1 MTPAENAVVNAPHL
15 VILGDQLTDQAGPLR
30 ELLAGET
37 EFSRPVLVVEV
48 TGVRQAKRHIQAVAM
63 QVAALRTFADELN
76 TRGVETEVIAAG
88 TLSEALEA
96 IRTRHEPASIT
107 LMDPAQPQE
116 LAEIE
121 TWGRASG
128 LPITI
133 AKNELWLTTRDEWAA
148 FRAGR
153 KELRMEF
160 WYRRVRGA
168 RGWLMDDEDATKP
181 LGGTWN
187 LDQENRERLAVGTAV
202 PVPPHRSVPTI
213 VADVLQELQ
222 SEGHDLFGSAEEFRW
237 PITRAEALSEL
248 EAFCRDRLAGFGP
261 YEDAMSR
268 EHDHL
273 FHSLLSPALNLGLL
287 TPNEVCV
294 RAMQEYAKRSSE
306 IPLSSIEG
314 FIRQI
319 LGWREFMHHTYVD
332 FWREWESDN
341 GLDAHQQLPEFYWTG
356 ETRMACV
363 SRVVQKLQRSGH
375 AHHIERLMVLGNF
388 ALLFGVNPQ
397 AVDSWFLET
406 FIDALPWVVTPNVVA
421 MSQFADLGRITSKPY
436 ISGGAYISRMG
447 DDCSS
452 CHYTPK
458 ESTGDRACPF
468 TTLYWDFID
477 RHSERFA
484 RNPRMATQVRAWV
497 GRADPIKQEIRAR
510 AKEVRE
516 LVDRGEL

>member
-1 MTPAENAVVNAPHL
+1 MAKTPHL
-15 VILGDQLTDQAGPLR
+15 VILGDQLTDQVGPLR
-30 ELLAGET
+30 ALIDGESH
-37 EFSRPVLVVEV
+37 FARPVIVIEV
-48 TGVRQAKRHIQAVAM
+48 TGVRRAKRHIQAVAM
-63 QVAALRTFADELN
+63 QVAALRTFAAELN
-76 TRGVETEVIAAG
+76 TRGVETEVIAAE
-88 TLSEALEA
+88 TLQAALTQLQA
-96 IRTRHEPASIT
+96 HHQPASIT

-116 LAEIE
+116 RAAIE
-121 TWGRASG
+121 EWGSTSK
-128 LPITI
+128 LPVTI
-133 AKNELWLTTRDEWAA
+133 AENELWLTTRDEWAA

-168 RGWLMDDEDATKP
+168 RGWLMEEGDATKP

-187 LDQENRERLAVGTAV
+187 LDQENRERLAVGTTV
-202 PVPPHRSVPTI
+202 PVLPQRTVPI
-213 VADVLQELQ
+213 AVSEVLSELR

-237 PITRAEALSEL
+237 PITRAEALAEL

-294 RAMQEYAKRSSE
+294 RAMQEYAMRSSE

-341 GLDAHQQLPEFYWTG
+341 GLEAHHKLPEFYWSG

-363 SRVVQKLQRSGH
+363 SHVVKKLQRSGH

-477 RHSERFA
+477 RHSKRFA
-484 RNPRMATQVRAWV
+484 RNPRMATQVRAWA
-497 GRADPIKQEIRAR
+497 GRAEPVRQEIRAR
-510 AKEVRE
+510 AEEIRG
-516 LVDRGEL
+516 LVEKGEL

>member
-1 MTPAENAVVNAPHL
+1 MDKAPHL
-15 VILGDQLTDQAGPLR
+15 VILGDQLTDQVGPLR
-30 ELLAGET
+30 ALIDGESQ
-37 EFSRPVLVVEV
+37 FARPVLVIEV
-48 TGVRQAKRHIQAVAM
+48 TGVRRAKRHIQAVAM
-63 QVAALRTFADELN
+63 QIAALRSFADELN
-76 TRGVETEVIAAG
+76 ARGVETEVVAAE
-88 TLSEALEA
+88 TLQSALTELLA
-96 IRTRHEPASIT
+96 RRRPEGIT

-116 LAEIE
+116 RAEVE
-121 TWGRASG
+121 AWGRASG
-128 LPITI
+128 LPFTI
-133 AKNELWLTTRDEWAA
+133 SENALWLTTRDEWAA
-148 FRAGR
+148 FRTGR

-168 RGWLMDDEDATKP
+168 RGWLMEEGDATKP

-187 LDQENRERLAVGTAV
+187 LDQENREPLAVGTTV
-202 PVPPHRSVPTI
+202 PQPPKRTAPTI
-213 VADVLQELQ
+213 VADVLRELQ
-222 SEGHDLFGSAEEFRW
+222 SEGHELFGSAEEFRW
-237 PITRAEALSEL
+237 PVTRSDALDEL
-248 EAFCRDRLAGFGP
+248 EDFCRHRLANFGP
-261 YEDAMSR
+261 FEDAMSR

-273 FHSLLSPALNLGLL
+273 FHSLLSPAMNLGLL
-287 TPNEVCV
+287 TPEEVCA
-294 RAMQEYAKRSSE
+294 RALQEYANRTNE

-319 LGWREFMHHTYVD
+319 LGWREFMHHAYVD

-341 GLDAHQQLPEFYWTG
+341 GLEASHKLPEFYWSG

-363 SRVVQKLQRSGH
+363 SRVVQKLHRSGH

-447 DDCSS
+447 DDCTS

-458 ESTGDRACPF
+458 ESTGDRACPI

-484 RNPRMATQVRAWV
+484 RNPRMATQVRAWA
-497 GRADPIKQEIRAR
+497 GRAEPVRQEIRAR
-510 AKEVRE
+510 ARE
-516 LVDRGEL
+516 IRKLVERGEL

>member
-1 MTPAENAVVNAPHL
+1 VANAPHL
-15 VILGDQLTDQAGPLR
+15 VVLGDQLTDQVGPLR
-30 ELLAGET
+30 ALLAGET
-37 EFSRPVLVVEV
+37 EFSRPVFVVEV
-48 TGVRQAKRHIQAVAM
+48 TGVRQAKRHTQAVAM
-63 QVAALRTFADELN
+63 QVAALRTFAAELS
-76 TRGVETEVIAAG
+76 TRGVETEVVAG
-88 TLSEALEA
+88 ETLDQALTA
-96 IRTRHEPASIT
+96 IRTRHQPASIT

-116 LAEIE
+116 LAEVE
-121 TWGRASG
+121 AWGRASG

-148 FRAGR
+148 FRTGR

-168 RGWLMDDEDATKP
+168 RGWLMEEGDTTKP

-187 LDQENRERLAVGTAV
+187 LDQENRERLAVGTTVPMLPQRTVPSAV
-202 PVPPHRSVPTI
+202 
-213 VADVLQELQ
+213 DEVLSELRA
-222 SEGHDLFGSAEEFRW
+222 EGHNLFGSAEEFRW
-237 PITRAEALSEL
+237 PITRRDALLEL

-273 FHSLLSPALNLGLL
+273 FHSLLSPALNLGLI
-287 TPNEVCV
+287 TPKEVCV
-294 RAMQEYAKRSSE
+294 RAMQEYAERTNE

-319 LGWREFMHHTYVD
+319 LGWREFMHHAYVD

-341 GLDAHQQLPEFYWTG
+341 GLEANQKLPEFYWSG

-477 RHSERFA
+477 RHSDRFA
-484 RNPRMATQVRAWV
+484 RNPRMATQVRAWA
-497 GRADPIKQEIRAR
+497 GRAEPVRQEIRAR
-510 AKEVRE
+510 AKEIRG
-516 LVDRGEL
+516 LVEKGEL

>member
-1 MTPAENAVVNAPHL
+1 VANAPHL
-15 VILGDQLTDQAGPLR
+15 VILGDQLTDQVGPLR
-30 ELLAGET
+30 ALLAGET
-37 EFSRPVLVVEV
+37 SFSRPVVVVEV
-48 TGVRQAKRHIQAVAM
+48 AGVRRAKRHLQAVAM
-63 QVAALRTFADELN
+63 QVAALRAFAAELN
-76 TRGVETEVIAAG
+76 TRGLETEVVAG
-88 TLSEALEA
+88 ETLSEALTLICA
-96 IRTRHEPASIT
+96 RHAPTSIT
-107 LMDPAQPQE
+107 LMEPAQPQE
-116 LAEIE
+116 RAEVE
-121 TWGRASG
+121 GWGRTKG
-128 LPITI
+128 LTVTI
-133 AKNELWLTTRDEWAA
+133 VENNLWLTTRDEWAA

-153 KELRMEF
+153 RELRMEF

-168 RGWLMDDEDATKP
+168 RGWLMDAADPTTP

-187 LDQENRERLAVGTAV
+187 LDQENRERLAVGTTVPASPQR
-202 PVPPHRSVPTI
+202 PVPNLVGQ
-213 VADVLQELQ
+213 VLSELRA
-222 SEGHDLFGSAEEFRW
+222 EGHTLFGSAEEFRW
-237 PITRAEALSEL
+237 PITRADALVEL
-248 EAFCRDRLAGFGP
+248 ETFCRERLAGFGP

-287 TPNEVCV
+287 TPMEVCV
-294 RAMQEYAKRSSE
+294 RAMQEYTERADE

-319 LGWREFMHHTYVD
+319 LGWREFMHHAYLD

-341 GLDAHQQLPEFYWTG
+341 GLEAHRALPDFYWSG

-363 SRVVQKLQRSGH
+363 QRIVQKLHRSGH

-397 AVDSWFLET
+397 SVDSWFLET

-452 CHYTPK
+452 CYYTPK
-458 ESTGDRACPF
+458 ESTGERACPY

-477 RHSERFA
+477 RHADRLA
-484 RNPRMATQVRAWV
+484 RNPRMATQVRAWA
-497 GRADPIKQEIRAR
+497 GRAQETKDEIRRR
-510 AKEVRE
+510 AKEVHE
-516 LVDRGEL
+516 LAERGEL

>member
-1 MTPAENAVVNAPHL
+1 MDKAPHL
-15 VILGDQLTDQAGPLR
+15 VILGDQLTDQVGPLR
-30 ELLAGET
+30 ALIARESHFA
-37 EFSRPVLVVEV
+37 RPVFVIEV
-48 TGVRQAKRHIQAVAM
+48 TGVRRAKRHIQAVAM
-63 QVAALRTFADELN
+63 QVAALRTFAAELN
-76 TRGVETEVIAAG
+76 TRGVETEVVAAE
-88 TLSEALEA
+88 TLDEALTA
-96 IRTRHEPASIT
+96 IRTRHQPASFT

-116 LAEIE
+116 RTAVEE
-121 TWGRASG
+121 WGSASG

-133 AKNELWLTTRDEWAA
+133 TENALWLTTRDEWAA

-168 RGWLMDDEDATKP
+168 RGWLMEEGDASKP

-187 LDQENRERLAVGTAV
+187 LDQENRESLAVGTAV
-202 PVPPHRSVPTI
+202 PEPPKRSAPTI
-213 VADVLQELQ
+213 VANVLQELQ
-222 SEGHDLFGSAEEFRW
+222 SDGHELFGSAEEFRW
-237 PITRAEALSEL
+237 PVTRGEAIAEL

-273 FHSLLSPALNLGLL
+273 FHSLLSPAMNLGLL
-287 TPNEVCV
+287 TPEEVCA
-294 RAMQEYAKRSSE
+294 RAMQEYTARTGE

-319 LGWREFMHHTYVD
+319 LGWREFMHHAYVD
-332 FWREWESDN
+332 FWREWEHDN
-341 GLDAHQQLPEFYWTG
+341 GLDANELLPDFYWSG

-484 RNPRMATQVRAWV
+484 RNPRMATQVRAWA
-497 GRADPIKQEIRAR
+497 GRAEPVRQEIRAR
-510 AKEVRE
+510 AKEIRG
-516 LVDRGEL
+516 LVEQGEL

>member
-1 MTPAENAVVNAPHL
+1 
-15 VILGDQLTDQAGPLR
+15 
-30 ELLAGET
+30 
-37 EFSRPVLVVEV
+37 
-48 TGVRQAKRHIQAVAM
+48 
-63 QVAALRTFADELN
+63 
-76 TRGVETEVIAAG
+76 
-88 TLSEALEA
+88 
-96 IRTRHEPASIT
+96 
-107 LMDPAQPQE
+107 
-116 LAEIE
+116 
-121 TWGRASG
+121 
-128 LPITI
+128 
-133 AKNELWLTTRDEWAA
+133 
-148 FRAGR
+148 
-153 KELRMEF
+153 ME
-160 WYRRVRGA
+160 
-168 RGWLMDDEDATKP
+168 ESDATKP

-187 LDQENRERLAVGTAV
+187 LDQENRERLAVGTSV
-202 PVPPHRSVPTI
+202 PVLPQRTVPSA
-213 VADVLQELQ
+213 VSEVLSELRT
-222 SEGHDLFGSAEEFRW
+222 EGHNLFGSAEEFRW
-237 PITRAEALSEL
+237 PITRAEALAEL

-294 RAMQEYAKRSSE
+294 RAMQEYATRTNE

-319 LGWREFMHHTYVD
+319 LGWREFMHHAYVD

-341 GLDAHQQLPEFYWTG
+341 GLEAHQQLPEFYWSG

-363 SRVVQKLQRSGH
+363 SRVVKKLHRSGH

-458 ESTGDRACPF
+458 QSTGDRACPF

-484 RNPRMATQVRAWV
+484 RNPRMATQVRAWA
-497 GRADPIKQEIRAR
+497 GRAEPVRQEIRAR
-510 AKEVRE
+510 AKEIRG
-516 LVDRGEL
+516 LVEKGEL

>member
-1 MTPAENAVVNAPHL
+1 MPVGNAVANAPHL
-15 VILGDQLTDQAGPLR
+15 VILGDQLTDQVGPLR
-30 ELLAGET
+30 ALLAGET
-37 EFSRPVLVVEV
+37 QFSRPALVVEV

-63 QVAALRTFADELN
+63 QVAALRTFAAELN
-76 TRGVETEVIAAG
+76 TRGVETEVIAAA
-88 TLSEALEA
+88 TLDEALTV
-96 IRTRHEPASIT
+96 IRTRYQPSSIT

-116 LAEIE
+116 LAEVE

-168 RGWLMDDEDATKP
+168 RGWLMDDGDATKP

-187 LDQENRERLAVGTAV
+187 LDQENRERLAAGTNVPTLPSRAV
-202 PVPPHRSVPTI
+202 PDAVGG
-213 VADVLQELQ
+213 VLSELRAG
-222 SEGHDLFGSAEEFRW
+222 GHELFGSSEEFRW
-237 PITRAEALSEL
+237 PISRHEALAEL

-273 FHSLLSPALNLGLL
+273 FHSLLSPAMNLGLL
-287 TPNEVCV
+287 TPDEVCA
-294 RAMQEYAKRSSE
+294 RAMEEYAARSNE

-319 LGWREFMHHTYVD
+319 LGWREFMHHAYVD
-332 FWREWESDN
+332 YWREWESDN
-341 GLDAHQQLPEFYWTG
+341 RLNAHHNLPEFYWSG

-477 RHSERFA
+477 RHSERFS
-484 RNPRMATQVRAWV
+484 RNPRMATQVRAWA
-497 GRADPIKQEIRAR
+497 GRADPIKEEIRAR
-510 AKEVRE
+510 AKEVRD

>member
-1 MTPAENAVVNAPHL
+1 
-15 VILGDQLTDQAGPLR
+15 
-30 ELLAGET
+30 
-37 EFSRPVLVVEV
+37 
-48 TGVRQAKRHIQAVAM
+48 
-63 QVAALRTFADELN
+63 
-76 TRGVETEVIAAG
+76 
-88 TLSEALEA
+88 
-96 IRTRHEPASIT
+96 
-107 LMDPAQPQE
+107 
-116 LAEIE
+116 
-121 TWGRASG
+121 
-128 LPITI
+128 
-133 AKNELWLTTRDEWAA
+133 
-148 FRAGR
+148 
-153 KELRMEF
+153 MEF

-168 RGWLMDDEDATKP
+168 RGWLMEESDATKP

-187 LDQENRERLAVGTAV
+187 LDQENRERLAVGTSV
-202 PVPPHRSVPTI
+202 PVLPQRTVPSA
-213 VADVLQELQ
+213 VSEVLSELRT
-222 SEGHDLFGSAEEFRW
+222 EGHDLFGSAEEFRW
-237 PITRAEALSEL
+237 PITRAEALAEL

-294 RAMQEYAKRSSE
+294 RAMQEYATRSSE

-319 LGWREFMHHTYVD
+319 LGWREFMHHAYVD

-341 GLDAHQQLPEFYWTG
+341 GLGAHQQLPEFYWSG

-363 SRVVQKLQRSGH
+363 SRVVKKLQRSGH

-484 RNPRMATQVRAWV
+484 RNPRMATQVRAWA
-497 GRADPIKQEIRAR
+497 GRAEPVRQEIRAR
-510 AKEVRE
+510 AKEIRG
-516 LVDRGEL
+516 LVEKGEL

>member
-1 MTPAENAVVNAPHL
+1 MASAPHL
-15 VILGDQLTDQAGPLR
+15 IILGDQLTDQVGPLR
-30 ELLAGET
+30 ALIAGERH
-37 EFSRPVLVVEV
+37 FARPVFVVEV
-48 TGVRQAKRHIQAVAM
+48 TGVRRAKRHIQAVAM
-63 QVAALRTFADELN
+63 QIAALRSFAAELN
-76 TRGVETEVIAAG
+76 ARGVETEVLAAK
-88 TLSEALEA
+88 TLQSALTELQA
-96 IRTRHEPASIT
+96 RHRPEGIT
-107 LMDPAQPQE
+107 LMDPAQPQDR
-116 LAEIE
+116 AEVE
-121 TWGRASG
+121 AWGSTSG
-128 LPITI
+128 LSVTI
-133 AKNELWLTTRDEWAA
+133 AENALWLTTREEWAA
-148 FRAGR
+148 FRTGR

-168 RGWLMDDEDATKP
+168 RGWLMEEGDASKP

-187 LDQENRERLAVGTAV
+187 LDQENREPLAVGTTV
-202 PVPPHRSVPTI
+202 PQPPKQSAPTI
-213 VADVLQELQ
+213 VADVLRELQ
-222 SEGHDLFGSAEEFRW
+222 SEGHELFGSAEEFRW
-237 PITRAEALSEL
+237 PVTRSDALDEL
-248 EAFCRDRLAGFGP
+248 EDFCRHRLANFGP
-261 YEDAMSR
+261 FEDAMSR

-273 FHSLLSPALNLGLL
+273 FHSLLSPAMNLGLL
-287 TPNEVCV
+287 TPEEVCA
-294 RAMQEYAKRSSE
+294 RALQEYANRTNE

-319 LGWREFMHHTYVD
+319 LGWREFMHHAYVD

-341 GLDAHQQLPEFYWTG
+341 GLEANHKLPEFYWSG

-363 SRVVQKLQRSGH
+363 SRVVQKLHRSGH

-397 AVDSWFLET
+397 AVDSWFLEA

-484 RNPRMATQVRAWV
+484 RNPRMATQVRAWA
-497 GRADPIKQEIRAR
+497 GRAEPVRQEIRAR
-510 AKEVRE
+510 AKEIRT
-516 LVDRGEL
+516 LVERGEL

>member
-1 MTPAENAVVNAPHL
+1 MASAPHL
-15 VILGDQLTDQAGPLR
+15 IILGDQLTDQVGPLR
-30 ELLAGET
+30 ALIAGERHF
-37 EFSRPVLVVEV
+37 ERPVFVIEV
-48 TGVRQAKRHIQAVAM
+48 TGVRRAKRHIQAVVM
-63 QVAALRTFADELN
+63 QVAALRSFAAELN
-76 TRGVETEVIAAG
+76 SRGVETEVVAAE
-88 TLSEALEA
+88 TLQSALTELQ
-96 IRTRHEPASIT
+96 TRHRPESIT
-107 LMDPAQPQE
+107 LMEPAQPQE
-116 LAEIE
+116 RAEVE
-121 TWGRASG
+121 AWGRASG
-128 LPITI
+128 LPVTI
-133 AKNELWLTTRDEWAA
+133 SENALWLTTRDEWAA
-148 FRAGR
+148 FRTGR

-168 RGWLMDDEDATKP
+168 RGWLMEEGDPSTP

-187 LDQENRERLAVGTAV
+187 LDQENREPLTVGTVV
-202 PVPPHRSVPTI
+202 PQPPNRSAPTI
-213 VADVLQELQ
+213 VADVLRELQ
-222 SEGHDLFGSAEEFRW
+222 SEGHELFGSAEEFRW
-237 PITRAEALSEL
+237 PVTRSAALDEL
-248 EAFCRDRLAGFGP
+248 EDFCRNRLANFGP
-261 YEDAMSR
+261 FEDAMSR

-273 FHSLLSPALNLGLL
+273 FHSLLSPAMNLGLL
-287 TPNEVCV
+287 TPGEVCA
-294 RAMQEYAKRSSE
+294 RALQEYASRTNE

-319 LGWREFMHHTYVD
+319 LGWREFMHHAYVD

-341 GLDAHQQLPEFYWTG
+341 GLEANHKLPEFYWSG
-356 ETRMACV
+356 ETRMACL
-363 SRVVQKLQRSGH
+363 SRVVQKLHRSGH

-397 AVDSWFLET
+397 AVDSWFLEA

-477 RHSERFA
+477 RYSEQFA
-484 RNPRMATQVRAWV
+484 RNPRMATQVRAWA
-497 GRADPIKQEIRAR
+497 GRAEPIRQEIRAR
-510 AKEVRE
+510 AKEIRE
-516 LVDRGEL
+516 LEKRGEL

>member
-1 MTPAENAVVNAPHL
+1 VVKAPHL
-15 VILGDQLTDQAGPLR
+15 VILGDQLTDQVGPLR
-30 ELLAGET
+30 ALIAGESQ
-37 EFSRPVLVVEV
+37 FARPVFVIEV
-48 TGVRQAKRHIQAVAM
+48 TGVRRAKRHIQAVAM
-63 QVAALRTFADELN
+63 QVAALRAFAAELN
-76 TRGVETEVIAAG
+76 TRGVETEVVAAE
-88 TLSEALEA
+88 TLDQALTA
-96 IRTRHEPASIT
+96 IRTRHQPASIT

-116 LAEIE
+116 RAAIE
-121 TWGRASG
+121 EWGRTSN
-128 LPITI
+128 LPVTITE
-133 AKNELWLTTRDEWAA
+133 NELWLTTRDEWAV

-168 RGWLMDDEDATKP
+168 RGWLMEEGDATKP

-187 LDQENRERLAVGTAV
+187 LDQENRERLAVGTSV
-202 PVPPHRSVPTI
+202 PVLPQRTVPI
-213 VADVLQELQ
+213 AVSEVLSELR

-237 PITRAEALSEL
+237 PITRAEALAEL

-294 RAMQEYAKRSSE
+294 RAMQEYATRSSE
-306 IPLSSIEG
+306 IPPSSIEG

-341 GLDAHQQLPEFYWTG
+341 GLEAHQQLPEFYWSG
-356 ETRMACV
+356 ETHMACV
-363 SRVVQKLQRSGH
+363 SRVVQKLHRSGH

-477 RHSERFA
+477 RHSGRFA
-484 RNPRMATQVRAWV
+484 RNPRMATQVRAWA
-497 GRADPIKQEIRAR
+497 GRAEPVRQEIRAR
-510 AKEVRE
+510 AKEIRG
-516 LVDRGEL
+516 LVEKGEL